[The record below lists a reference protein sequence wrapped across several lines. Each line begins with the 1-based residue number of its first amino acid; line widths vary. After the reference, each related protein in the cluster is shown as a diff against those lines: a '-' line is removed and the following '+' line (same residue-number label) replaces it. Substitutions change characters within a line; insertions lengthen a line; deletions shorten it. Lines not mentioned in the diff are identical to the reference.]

1 MNAHEKS
8 LIYFVEKLVRRHEC
22 VVVPGLGGF
31 ITRDH
36 SASLN
41 RFNGQ
46 LKPHSRTIFFN
57 DILRQDDGILLHT
70 ISSDLEISYSE
81 AQAFVH
87 AEVQDLLR
95 RCASHEQ
102 QVFGILGSFY
112 LNQHDKLFF
121 LPSVTLN
128 LSDASYGLKPVP
140 LEAVVETLTQ
150 AIRKPIATQVITTPT
165 TATSATATPISIAPE
180 AEYPIKRTQVWK
192 VAAAVAILS
201 LSTAAGIRITHFLR
215 KEQQPAVAIASI
227 NPEPSDALRKESIAP
242 KAVQPLI
249 APKSVTKA
257 ESKQSAEKQG
267 HYKVIAACFITE
279 KAAIEELK
287 RLAALGISANIG
299 RPNSSAL
306 YRVIVGEST
315 TPQEAANL
323 ATTFTRTHKI
333 RARVELLR
341 LP

>member
-8 LIYFVEKLVRRHEC
+8 LIYYVEKLVRHHEC

-46 LKPHSRTIFFN
+46 LKPNSRTIFFN
-57 DILRQDDGILLHT
+57 DILRQDDGILLNA
-70 ISSDLEISYSE
+70 ISSELGISYVQ
-81 AQAFVH
+81 AQELVH
-87 AEVQDLLR
+87 GEVQDLLR

-102 QVFGILGSFY
+102 QGFGILGSFY

-128 LSDASYGLKPVP
+128 LSDISYGLKPVQ
-140 LEAVVETLTQ
+140 LEAVVETLTRE
-150 AIRKPIATQVITTPT
+150 IRKPIPTQIISTPT
-165 TATSATATPISIAPE
+165 STTAAPISIAPE
-180 AEYPIKRTQVWK
+180 PEYTGKRTHLWK

-201 LSTAAGIRITHFLR
+201 LSTAAGIRITHFL
-215 KEQQPAVAIASI
+215 KKDQQPALSTASI
-227 NPEPSDALRKESIAP
+227 GPDAPINTPEPANTQKVERPLVPQRTAAP
-242 KAVQPLI
+242 LKTELKQA
-249 APKSVTKA
+249 SV
-257 ESKQSAEKQG
+257 KQG

-287 RLAALGISANIG
+287 RLATLGISANVG

-306 YRVIVGEST
+306 YRIIVGEAP

-323 ATTFTRTHKI
+323 ATKFTRAHKI
-333 RARVELLR
+333 RTRVELLR

>member
-8 LIYFVEKLVRRHEC
+8 LIYFVEKLVRCHEC

-46 LKPHSRTIFFN
+46 LKPQSRTIFFN
-57 DILRQDDGILLHT
+57 DILRQDDGILLQT
-70 ISSDLEISYSE
+70 ISSELGIPYSE
-81 AQAFVH
+81 AQEFVH
-87 AEVQDLLR
+87 AAVQDLLR

-102 QVFGILGSFY
+102 QAFGILGSFY

-150 AIRKPIATQVITTPT
+150 AIRKPIATQVISTPT
-165 TATSATATPISIAPE
+165 TATAATISIEPE
-180 AEYPIKRTQVWK
+180 AEYAIKRTQVWK

-215 KEQQPAVAIASI
+215 KDQQPAVAAASI
-227 NPEPSDALRKESIAP
+227 NPEAPSAPLKEAIAA

-249 APKSVTKA
+249 APKSVSKTEA
-257 ESKQSAEKQG
+257 KQSAEKQG
-267 HYKVIAACFITE
+267 YYKVIAACFITE

-306 YRVIVGEST
+306 YRVIVGEAT
-315 TPQEAANL
+315 TPQEAANF
-323 ATTFTRTHKI
+323 ATTFTRAHKI